1 MYTEVAWRESQ
12 DAMSYAGIFTRYQC
26 FFSEM
31 LSISSQLWY
40 HLLTFISHLSSSQR
54 KWVKVRASCVYACMC
69 VFVCVCFVIGME
81 LKSLCFLGKHSYH
94 WVIPPTPPIPFCTCL
109 FMCQTFKYMLNCHA
123 CTFLC
128 VWGGVIHAKP
138 YSILCGHW
146 ENGNDNSDCSQFL
159 PGWWTL
165 DFTSS

>member
-128 VWGGVIHAKP
+128 VGGGDTCKT
-138 YSILCGHW
+138 ILHSLW
-146 ENGNDNSDCSQFL
+146 PLRKWQ
-159 PGWWTL
+159 W
-165 DFTSS
+165 